1 MKKNKKGFTLIELLA
16 VIVILGI
23 ILTIVVSN
31 VVKYIN
37 QARTGSYVDAY
48 QIMIKDL
55 RTQLLANEM
64 NNGSASLTVCKDSN
78 PDDTYKDDAGNS
90 VSYGACNGKSEYNG
104 LYDKKNIKLDITGD
118 ASNGYKI
125 TVTPTDT
132 GSFKGVDLEKTETD
146 NTTISRKNTNDKY
159 TILDSTISSDGT
171 VSATTGITGAK
182 TTTTSAS
189 K

>member
-31 VVKYIN
+31 VVKYIG

-48 QIMIKDL
+48 QIILKGL
-55 RTQLLANEM
+55 RTELLANEM
-64 NNGSASLTVCKDSN
+64 NNGKAELTTCDDTVASGTKCSTTYSGLYEAKNISLTID
-78 PDDTYKDDAGNS
+78 GN
-90 VSYGACNGKSEYNG
+90 
-104 LYDKKNIKLDITGD
+104 
-118 ASNGYKI
+118 ASSGYKI
-125 TVTPTDT
+125 KVTPTAN

-146 NTTISRKNTNDKY
+146 NTTISKKDSDSNTKY
-159 TILDSTISSDGT
+159 TILNSIISSDGT
-171 VSATTGITGAK
+171 VSAPTSGINHTKPTTS
-182 TTTTSAS
+182 SAS

>member
-64 NNGSASLTVCKDSN
+64 DTGSASLTTCN
-78 PDDTYKDDAGNS
+78 DA
-90 VSYGACNGKSEYNG
+90 VSASKCSDAYPG
-104 LYDKKNIKLDITGD
+104 LYEAKNISLTITGD
-118 ASNGYKI
+118 ASSGYNI

-132 GSFKGVDLEKTETD
+132 GSFKGVDLSKTTENKFKKGED
-146 NTTISRKNTNDKY
+146 NKTLSSKMT
-159 TILDSTISSDGT
+159 SDGT
-171 VSATTGITGAK
+171 VSA
-182 TTTTSAS
+182 S
-189 K
+189 

>member
-31 VVKYIN
+31 VVKYIK

-64 NNGSASLTVCKDSN
+64 NAGSASLTVCKDSDPN
-78 PDDTYKDDAGNS
+78 ETIPGTTDST
-90 VSYGACNGKSEYNG
+90 YGACNLKSEYKG
-104 LYDKKNIKLDITGD
+104 LYEEKNIKLDITGD
-118 ASNGYKI
+118 ATDGYIIK
-125 TVTPTDT
+125 VTPTDT
-132 GSFKGVDLEKTETD
+132 GSFKGVDLS
-146 NTTISRKNTNDKY
+146 NTAENNFKKDTTTMSLSSKMT
-159 TILDSTISSDGT
+159 SDGT
-171 VSATTGITGAK
+171 VSA
-182 TTTTSAS
+182 S
-189 K
+189 